1 MRISDWS
8 SDVCSSDLKWDADIA
23 ALLPKFDFL
32 PRWRIDDVMVSF
44 AATGG
49 SVGPHVDQYDVF
61 LLQALGHRRWQVDTR
76 DDPPPH
82 FRKAPAISLLL
93 RLTPSDDWVLAP
105 GAILLLPTGVP
116 PPGLAVAHSL
126 HLSVA

>member
-49 SVGPHVDQYDVF
+49 SVGAHVDQYDVF

-76 DDPPPH
+76 EDPPQH
-82 FRKAPAISLLL
+82 FSKDVEIRLLL
-93 RLTPSDDWVLAP
+93 RFTPSHDWVRAP
-105 GAILLLPTGVP
+105 GGMRYLTQELCRAACRDRG
-116 PPGLAVAHSL
+116 GE
-126 HLSVA
+126 